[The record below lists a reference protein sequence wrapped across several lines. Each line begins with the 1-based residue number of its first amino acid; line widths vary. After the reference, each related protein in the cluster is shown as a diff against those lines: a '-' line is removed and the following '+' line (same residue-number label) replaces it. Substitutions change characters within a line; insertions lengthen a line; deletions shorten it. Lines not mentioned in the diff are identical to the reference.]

1 MHSIRN
7 RDISTFT
14 QLKVCRILYRQHFK
28 SQLDMN
34 AIFAVCSMNAK
45 TIEMVVERC
54 KYDIQD
60 ISKQNIVVDGKITIS
75 LHDCQNDIYSYSIE
89 WMSNYEVDLKANALL
104 VLIMQQDVNILS
116 PFVEFAYFEGNE
128 QNTDSLYKSS
138 TDDKS
143 LQVSEFTP
151 SCINSSEEIEQ
162 LVHSVLEEQ
171 VDLLICVDCSLVQ
184 LHLIRIHSFGIL
196 NYQMAFN
203 FLLIQRIGMLMEVM
217 L

>member
-1 MHSIRN
+1 MRSIRN

-45 TIEMVVERC
+45 TIEMVVEEC
-54 KYDIQD
+54 KYDVQD
-60 ISKQNIVVDGKITIS
+60 VSKQSIVVDGKITIS
-75 LHDCQNDIYSYSIE
+75 LHDCQNGIYSYSIE

-116 PFVEFAYFEGNE
+116 PFVEFDYFEGNK

-143 LQVSEFTP
+143 SQVSEFTP
-151 SCINSSEEIEQ
+151 SCINSSEEIQQ
-162 LVHSVLEEQ
+162 LIYSVLEEQ

-184 LHLIRIHSFGIL
+184 LHLIRIHSFGTL
-196 NYQMAFN
+196 NYQMVFN